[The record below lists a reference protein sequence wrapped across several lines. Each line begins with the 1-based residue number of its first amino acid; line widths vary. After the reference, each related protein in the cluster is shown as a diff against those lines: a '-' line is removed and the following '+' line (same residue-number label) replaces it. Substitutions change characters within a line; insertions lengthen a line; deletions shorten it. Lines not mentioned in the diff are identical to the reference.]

1 MLVSIPFFHN
11 SWNSEG
17 IIGLKYFK
25 TIDDKIINYVFQTGE
40 DSYDDVIQA
49 VNTDIRSMFGT
60 DREALFR
67 DVPALRDIYRLQD
80 NIFN

>member
-1 MLVSIPFFHN
+1 MATSAKVETNLMSN
-11 SWNSEG
+11 AS
-17 IIGLKYFK
+17 FK
-25 TIDDKIINYVFQTGE
+25 TIDDKIINYVFQTGV

-49 VNTDIRSMFGT
+49 VNTDIRSMFGI